1 MRVYSIA
8 IGIDCHRV
16 DGEVTASQVILDAAS
31 KNDLVWP
38 PAIAVG
44 AFAAQGCDLPT
55 WLTDNTLIQPHYN
68 GPVLLSNHQRAREE
82 LLDLGGEQTGGDI
95 DGLIIGVR
103 TTNYRVPDPAP
114 YDPSLTGGAQSG
126 EDLRI
131 GFAEVLQRALH
142 GAPTDYLP

>member
-1 MRVYSIA
+1 MMVDSFT

-31 KNDLVWP
+31 ENDLVWP
-38 PAIAVG
+38 PAIPVG

-55 WLTDNTLIQPHYN
+55 WLTYNTLIQPHYN
-68 GPVLLSNHQRAREE
+68 GSVLLSNHQRARKE
-82 LLDLGGEQTGGDI
+82 LLDLGREQTGGDI
-95 DGLIIGVR
+95 EVGFR
-103 TTNYRVPDPAP
+103 TTNYRVPDPAS
-114 YDPSLTGGAQSG
+114 YNPSLTGGAQSG